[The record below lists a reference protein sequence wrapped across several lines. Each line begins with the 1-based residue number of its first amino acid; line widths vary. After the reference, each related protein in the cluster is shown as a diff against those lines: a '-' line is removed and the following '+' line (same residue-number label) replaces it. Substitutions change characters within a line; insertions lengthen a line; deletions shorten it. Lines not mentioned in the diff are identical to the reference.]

1 MTGAHAFTVACMEPV
16 IVRPVTF
23 ADLHASPQ
31 FAALADEYMRE
42 SANPEMGAVVPDIDA
57 YQRAE
62 AAGVLHF
69 VGAYRGN
76 DLVGYV
82 VVAVNTSPHYQGKR
96 VAVTESIFVASAH
109 RRTGAGMK
117 LLRAAEE
124 TAREAGA
131 VALVV
136 SAPIGGR
143 LAQVLPRSGFRATN
157 TFFFRG
163 LA

>member
-1 MTGAHAFTVACMEPV
+1 MTGQHAFTVACMEPV

-23 ADLHASPQ
+23 DDLHASPQ
-31 FAALADEYMRE
+31 FAALAAEYAQE
-42 SANPEMGAVVPDIDA
+42 SANPEMGAVEPDIEA
-57 YQRAE
+57 YRAME

-69 VGAYRGN
+69 AGAYQG
-76 DLVGYV
+76 DALLGYV
-82 VVAVNTSPHYQGKR
+82 VVVVNSTPHYRGKR

-117 LLRAAEE
+117 LLRAAEDM
-124 TAREAGA
+124 ARDAGA